1 KQSELSSSVSVI
13 SGEQIRDVTSNNLT
27 NLLQGKAAGV
37 VVSNSSG
44 NPNSSSNIVIR
55 GSSSISAGS
64 SPLYVVDGIIGGT
77 ANPNDIESVT
87 ILKDAAATGLY
98 GSRAA
103 NGVIIITTNSGKSG
117 KTRVNVSS
125 TVGFNRATTGNFEV
139 MDAQQLYDYQKTFW
153 DPATWERDRPASL
166 LSQNTNW
173 QELAYRTGITQNH
186 VLSISGGS
194 DKTQFYV

>member
-1 KQSELSSSVSVI
+1 
-13 SGEQIRDVTSNNLT
+13 
-27 NLLQGKAAGV
+27 
-37 VVSNSSG
+37 
-44 NPNSSSNIVIR
+44 
-55 GSSSISAGS
+55 
-64 SPLYVVDGIIGGT
+64 T

-117 KTRVNVSS
+117 VTQVNLSS

-139 MDAQQLYDYQKTFW
+139 MNSQQLYDYQKTFW
-153 DPATWERDRPASL
+153 DPATWERDRPSSL
-166 LSQNTNW
+166 LSQNTKW

-186 VLSISGGS
+186 ILSISGGS
-194 DKTQFYV
+194 DKTQFYLSGNYYKEEGTIRHTGNQVFNIRTNLTHNINDKLRLSVRFNALSRN